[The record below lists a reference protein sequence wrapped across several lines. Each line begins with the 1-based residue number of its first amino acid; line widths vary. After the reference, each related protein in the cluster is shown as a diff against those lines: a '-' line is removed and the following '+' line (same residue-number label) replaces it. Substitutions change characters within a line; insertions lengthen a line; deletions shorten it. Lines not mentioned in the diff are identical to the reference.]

1 MSSDES
7 IVAYILLI
15 TDSVNTEE
23 IFKKLK
29 SMEQQVKEVYMI
41 YGDYDIIFK
50 VEVKNLAE
58 LSSFTMD
65 IRKNFNIKSSST
77 LITLAQK

>member
-1 MSSDES
+1 MSSDEN

-29 SMEQQVKEVYMI
+29 SMEEQVKEVHMI

-58 LSSFTMD
+58 LSSFTMG

>member
-1 MSSDES
+1 MSSDEN

-15 TDSVNTEE
+15 TDSVNTEN
-23 IFKKLK
+23 IYKKLK
-29 SMEQQVKEVYMI
+29 SMEQVKEVHMI

-50 VEVKNLAE
+50 ITVKNLAE

-65 IRKNFNIKSSST
+65 IRKNFSIKSSST

>member
-1 MSSDES
+1 MSSDEN

-29 SMEQQVKEVYMI
+29 SMEQVKEVHMI

-58 LSSFTMD
+58 LSSFTMG

>member
-1 MSSDES
+1 MSSDEN

-29 SMEQQVKEVYMI
+29 SMAQVKEVHMI

-58 LSSFTMD
+58 LSNFTMD
-65 IRKNFNIKSSST
+65 IRKNFSIKSSST

>member
-23 IFKKLK
+23 IYKKLK
-29 SMEQQVKEVYMI
+29 SMEQVKEVHMI

-65 IRKNFNIKSSST
+65 IRKN
-77 LITLAQK
+77 

>member
-1 MSSDES
+1 MSSDEN

-23 IFKKLK
+23 IYKKLK
-29 SMEQQVKEVYMI
+29 SIEQVKEVHMI

-58 LSSFTMD
+58 LSTFTMD

>member
-1 MSSDES
+1 MSSDEN

-29 SMEQQVKEVYMI
+29 SMAQVKEVHMI

-58 LSSFTMD
+58 LSNFTMD

>member
-1 MSSDES
+1 MSSDEN
-7 IVAYILLI
+7 IIAYILLI

-29 SMEQQVKEVYMI
+29 SMEEQVKEVHMI

-58 LSSFTMD
+58 LSSFTMG

>member
-1 MSSDES
+1 MSTDEK
-7 IVAYILLI
+7 IFAFILLI
-15 TDSVNTEE
+15 TDSVNTED
-23 IFKKLK
+23 IYKKLK
-29 SMEQQVKEVYMI
+29 KMEQVKEVYMI

-58 LSSFTMD
+58 LSSFTME

>member
-29 SMEQQVKEVYMI
+29 SMEQVKEVHMI

-58 LSSFTMD
+58 LSTFTMD

>member
-1 MSSDES
+1 MSTDER
-7 IVAYILLI
+7 IFAFILLI
-15 TDSVNTEE
+15 TDSANTED
-23 IFKKLK
+23 IYQKLK
-29 SMEQQVKEVYMI
+29 KKENVKEVFMI

-50 VEVKNLAE
+50 VDVKNLAE

-65 IRKNFNIKSSST
+65 IRKNFSIKSSST

>member
-1 MSSDES
+1 MSSDEN

-23 IFKKLK
+23 IYKKLK
-29 SMEQQVKEVYMI
+29 SMEQVKEVHMI

-50 VEVKNLAE
+50 VEVKNLAM
-58 LSSFTMD
+58 LSNFTMD

>member
-1 MSSDES
+1 MSTDER
-7 IVAYILLI
+7 IFAFILLI
-15 TDSVNTEE
+15 TDSADTEV
-23 IFKKLK
+23 IYQKLK
-29 SMEQQVKEVYMI
+29 KMENVKEVFMI

-65 IRKNFNIKSSST
+65 IRKNFSIKSSST

>member
-1 MSSDES
+1 MSTDER
-7 IVAYILLI
+7 IFAFILLI
-15 TDSVNTEE
+15 TDSADTED
-23 IFKKLK
+23 IYKKLK
-29 SMEQQVKEVYMI
+29 KMEQVKEVFMI

-65 IRKNFNIKSSST
+65 IRKNFSIKSSST

>member
-29 SMEQQVKEVYMI
+29 SMDQVKEVHM
-41 YGDYDIIFK
+41 
-50 VEVKNLAE
+50 VKNLAE

>member
-29 SMEQQVKEVYMI
+29 SMDQVKEVHMI

-58 LSSFTMD
+58 LSNFTMD

>member
-23 IFKKLK
+23 IFNKLK
-29 SMEQQVKEVYMI
+29 SMEQVKEVHII

-50 VEVKNLAE
+50 VKVKNLAE

>member
-29 SMEQQVKEVYMI
+29 SMEPVKEVHMI

-58 LSSFTMD
+58 LSNFTMN
-65 IRKNFNIKSSST
+65 IRKNFSIKSSST

>member
-23 IFKKLK
+23 IYKKLK
-29 SMEQQVKEVYMI
+29 SMEQVKEVHMI

>member
-29 SMEQQVKEVYMI
+29 SIESVKEVHMI

>member
-29 SMEQQVKEVYMI
+29 SMEQVKEVHMI

-58 LSSFTMD
+58 LSVFTMD

>member
-1 MSSDES
+1 MSSDEN

-15 TDSVNTEE
+15 TDSVNTEN
-23 IFKKLK
+23 IYMKLK
-29 SMEQQVKEVYMI
+29 SMEQVKEVHMI

-50 VEVKNLAE
+50 IEVKNLAK

-65 IRKNFNIKSSST
+65 IRKNFSIKSSST

>member
-15 TDSVNTEE
+15 TDSVDTEE

-29 SMEQQVKEVYMI
+29 SMEQVKEVHMI

-58 LSSFTMD
+58 LSTFTMD

>member
-29 SMEQQVKEVYMI
+29 SMEQFKEVHMI

-58 LSSFTMD
+58 LSTFTMD

>member
-15 TDSVNTEE
+15 TDSVNTED

-29 SMEQQVKEVYMI
+29 SMDHVKEVHMI

-50 VEVKNLAE
+50 VKVKNLAE

>member
-1 MSSDES
+1 MSTDER
-7 IVAYILLI
+7 IFAFILLI
-15 TDSVNTEE
+15 TDSADTEV
-23 IFKKLK
+23 IYQKLK
-29 SMEQQVKEVYMI
+29 KMEHVKEVFMI

-58 LSSFTMD
+58 LSAFTMD
-65 IRKNFNIKSSST
+65 IRKNFSIKSSST

>member
-1 MSSDES
+1 MSSDEN

-29 SMEQQVKEVYMI
+29 SMEEVKEVHMI

-58 LSSFTMD
+58 LSSFTMG

>member
-1 MSSDES
+1 MSTDER
-7 IVAYILLI
+7 IFAFILLI
-15 TDSVNTEE
+15 TDSADTED
-23 IFKKLK
+23 IYKKLK
-29 SMEQQVKEVYMI
+29 KKENVKEVFMI

-65 IRKNFNIKSSST
+65 IRKNFSIKSSST

>member
-1 MSSDES
+1 MSSDEN

-23 IFKKLK
+23 IYKKLK
-29 SMEQQVKEVYMI
+29 SMEQVREVHMI

-58 LSSFTMD
+58 LSTFTMD

>member
-1 MSSDES
+1 MSTDER
-7 IVAYILLI
+7 IFAFILLI
-15 TDSVNTEE
+15 TDSADTED
-23 IFKKLK
+23 IYQKLK
-29 SMEQQVKEVYMI
+29 KMENVKEVFMI

-65 IRKNFNIKSSST
+65 IRKNFSIKSSST

>member
-1 MSSDES
+1 MSSDEN

-23 IFKKLK
+23 IYKKLK
-29 SMEQQVKEVYMI
+29 SIEEVKEVHMI

-58 LSSFTMD
+58 LSTFTMD

>member
-1 MSSDES
+1 
-7 IVAYILLI
+7 
-15 TDSVNTEE
+15 
-23 IFKKLK
+23 
-29 SMEQQVKEVYMI
+29 MEQVKEVHMI